1 MAQNLCQPTNLTG
14 VSITLFNTQN
24 VMETRLAQLYYFE
37 AAEFE
42 NGIEIFSLALVFELQ
57 LWLEI
62 SLFSPQLN
70 IRSPSTKVGNTLSG
84 RRDSHTTMKSRD
96 RSFHQDISVME
107 HRYKGK
113 WSAAMLGDYCCMMK
127 RGAPE
132 TKYHRQAKRTSS

>member
-70 IRSPSTKVGNTLSG
+70 IRSPSTKVGNTLHLHHN
-84 RRDSHTTMKSRD
+84 SHTTMKSRD
-96 RSFHQDISVME
+96 RY
-107 HRYKGK
+107 R
-113 WSAAMLGDYCCMMK
+113 CCK
-127 RGAPE
+127 C
-132 TKYHRQAKRTSS
+132 SSPDQ